1 MIFAS
6 SKLDRI
12 KHRLLCAIHLI
23 ALAFLCLFAALTG
36 PSDAQEPELSATA
49 IFEREG
55 DYGRMKLEF
64 DELLELP
71 PYEISAENG
80 VLRIVFEEPVETDIS
95 DAMRVL
101 SDFVTVARQDPD
113 GRALRFGLSR
123 AVRVNTME
131 AGELL
136 FVDFLPPTWQ
146 GFPPPLPE
154 EVIQSLAAR
163 AEQAALEAAE
173 AERRRLL
180 GELEPEVSLRVGR
193 APTFTRYSFEWN
205 VPFNVEITQAGAELT
220 MVFDFDV
227 PIDLTPALV
236 DRADELEAIEF
247 DRNGASLSVVMTVV
261 PGAGLRWFEQD
272 RMFVVDLDR
281 EVPLQPEGIDQAEID
296 NLLSTL
302 VPGRP
307 AVDGDGDATRFSSA
321 ASRPDDV
328 VVPDPVDP
336 VADQS
341 RELDPNALQSA
352 EDAEDSEGQNQVAE
366 VPDDQDASPAATLT
380 EQNDGN
386 MEALAQ
392 RPDVASAPTLQ
403 TGRAPEVGV
412 STTEDSGA
420 DVVRVT
426 VRTDEQGARLIFPFP
441 QETAAAAFGRESFI
455 TLVFE
460 SAIPFDLRS
469 LRFELNDMVRSIR
482 PVRVNDLNII
492 HLELREETLVSMAP
506 SGTRWVV
513 NLGPSVLEPPTA
525 LDISR
530 GIFADGTAYAEI
542 LAGGLGT
549 IRRIVHPH
557 VGDELYVVPMM
568 PPTHGALARQEFVE
582 FELLPSAQGIVIRP
596 KTEELSIALEEQR
609 VLITRDSGLSLSEV
623 GLPLGSF
630 GFDPDDRP
638 GYFDLRA
645 YKGEGPSEFKERME
659 EYQTRIAASEGTVRV
674 ERLLDFSRFLMAFE
688 LGQEANGLLDVAVAE
703 APSLEHDEVYLT
715 LRAAA
720 LTLAD
725 RYEEAK
731 AIVDSH
737 AMGDVSDAAFWGL
750 LADAALRNWPE
761 VNNAF
766 DDVSVLFSD
775 YPAQLVARARLDG
788 VEAAIQVQSVDLAV
802 ERLSQVHPAP
812 LRGRLQEGRLELLQA
827 RVDLAKGRIDQ
838 AVQTFD
844 QIRQMDLGPH
854 GAEATLRSIEAR
866 ILGDLLSPEDGVEEL
881 ENLAVAWRGDDTEVS
896 TRVLLGELYVEQ
908 GRYGD
913 ALTAMKGILIA
924 QPGHKSAAE
933 VSEEMQDIFVDLFLN
948 GEADRLAAIDALA
961 LFYDFRELTP
971 IGRRGDELVRRMAD
985 RLVSVDLLDQ
995 AAQLLEHQ
1003 VEHRLS
1009 GTARAQIAADLA
1021 LIYLMDYRPA
1031 QAVSVLQRSRAS
1043 QVPPII
1049 ERGRRVIEARA
1060 LSELGRHELALEIL
1074 RQLQGIDVAAV
1085 RADVL
1090 WNAERWLDA
1099 GEVIERSLADRWLD
1113 RIPLDEQEMQQV
1125 LRAAIA
1131 FSFAGDSYALERLRA
1146 RYESKMSMGIYASAF
1161 DVVTAPIETH
1171 GSAFRDVARS
1181 IAGLSTLNRFLDDY
1195 RARFSSQPVPNGQP
1209 GA

>member
-1 MIFAS
+1 MIFVF
-6 SKLDRI
+6 SKLGRI
-12 KHRLLCAIHLI
+12 KHESLCAIYLI
-23 ALAFLCLFAALTG
+23 VLGFLWFFAALTG
-36 PSDAQEPELSATA
+36 PSHAQERELSATA
-49 IFEREG
+49 IFEQDG

-64 DELLELP
+64 GELLELP

-101 SDFVTVARQDPD
+101 SDFVTVARRDPD

-136 FVDFLPPTWQ
+136 FIDFLPPTWQ

-205 VPFNVEITQAGAELT
+205 VPFNVEITQAGAELR

-247 DRNGASLSVVMTVV
+247 NRDGASLSVVMTVV

-281 EVPLQPEGIDQAEID
+281 EVPLQPEGVDQAEID
-296 NLLSTL
+296 NLLSAL
-302 VPGRP
+302 VPGRLV
-307 AVDGDGDATRFSSA
+307 ADGESDATRFSSA

-328 VVPDPVDP
+328 VVPDAVDP
-336 VADQS
+336 VVDQS
-341 RELDPNALQSA
+341 RELDPNVLQSV
-352 EDAEDSEGQNQVAE
+352 EDAGGSQDQVAE
-366 VPDDQDASPAATLT
+366 VPDDQAASPAVTLT
-380 EQNDGN
+380 ESDEEN

-420 DVVRVT
+420 DIVRVT

-441 QETAAAAFGRESFI
+441 RETAAAAFGRGSFV

-469 LRFELNDMVRSIR
+469 LRFELNDIVRSIR

-549 IRRIVHPH
+549 IRRITHPH
-557 VGDELYVVPMM
+557 VGDELHVIPMM

-582 FELLPSAQGIVIRP
+582 FDLLPSAQGVVIRP
-596 KTEELSIALEEQR
+596 KTEELSIVVEEQR
-609 VLITRDSGLSLSEV
+609 VLITRERGLNLSEV

-645 YKGEGPSEFKERME
+645 YKGQGPSEFKERME

-761 VNNAF
+761 VNTAF
-766 DDVSVLFSD
+766 DDVSVLFND

-788 VEAAIQVQSVDLAV
+788 VEAAIQVQSVDVAV
-802 ERLSQVHPAP
+802 ERMSQVHPAP

-827 RVDLAKGRIDQ
+827 RIDLAKGRIDQ
-838 AVQTFD
+838 AVQAFD

-933 VSEEMQDIFVDLFLN
+933 VSDKMQDIFVDLFLN
-948 GEADRLAAIDALA
+948 GEADRLPAIDALA

-985 RLVSVDLLDQ
+985 RLVGVDLLDQ

-1113 RIPLDEQEMQQV
+1113 RIPLDEQEMQEV

-1131 FSFAGDSYALERLRA
+1131 FSFAGDGYALERLRA

>member
-6 SKLDRI
+6 SSLGTI
-12 KHRLLCAIHLI
+12 KHKPLCAIQLI
-23 ALAFLCLFAALTG
+23 VLGFLCLLGTALSAPTVAM
-36 PSDAQEPELSATA
+36 AQAPELSADA
-49 IFEREG
+49 VFERER

-64 DELLELP
+64 NDRLELP
-71 PYEISAENG
+71 SHEISAENG
-80 VLRIVFEEPVETDIS
+80 VLRIIFEEPVEADIS
-95 DAMRVL
+95 DAVRVL
-101 SDFVTVARQDPD
+101 SDFVTIARQDPD

-131 AGELL
+131 AGEML

-154 EVIQSLAAR
+154 EVVQRLAQR
-163 AEQAALEAAE
+163 AEQAAREAAE

-205 VPFNVEITQAGAELT
+205 VPFNFEITQAGADLT
-220 MVFDFDV
+220 MVFDYNV
-227 PIDLTPALV
+227 PIDLTPALI
-236 DRADELEAIEF
+236 DQAEELEEIEF
-247 DRNGASLSVVMTVV
+247 SQDGASLSVVMSVV
-261 PGAGLRWFEQD
+261 PGSGLRWFKQD
-272 RMFVVDLDR
+272 QVFVVDLDR
-281 EVPLQPEGIDQAEID
+281 ATPLDAEAINQAEID
-296 NLLSTL
+296 SLLSTL
-302 VPGRP
+302 VPQR
-307 AVDGDGDATRFSSA
+307 ANVDPDATRFSSA
-321 ASRPDDV
+321 ASRSDDV
-328 VVPDPVDP
+328 VVPETVEPVI
-336 VADQS
+336 DQARS
-341 RELDPNALQSA
+341 FDPNTLQTVNEASEIVEQVAPTPGDAAAPSA
-352 EDAEDSEGQNQVAE
+352 MAIQDTAGEDAE
-366 VPDDQDASPAATLT
+366 
-380 EQNDGN
+380 
-386 MEALAQ
+386 MLAQ
-392 RPDVASAPTLQ
+392 RPDVVSASVLQ
-403 TGRAPEVGV
+403 TGRAPEVGE
-412 STTEDSGA
+412 SMIEDAGP
-420 DVVRVT
+420 DIVRVT
-426 VRTDEQGARLIFPFP
+426 VRTDDQGSRLVFPFP
-441 QETAAAAFGRESFI
+441 HETAAAAFRRESFI

-469 LRFELNDMVRSIR
+469 LRLELNDIVRSIR

-492 HLELREETLVSMAP
+492 HLELREDTLVSMAP

-513 NLGPSVLEPPTA
+513 NLGPSVLEPPRA
-525 LDISR
+525 LDVGR
-530 GIFADGTAYAEI
+530 GTFADGTAYAEI
-542 LAGGLGT
+542 LGGGFQT
-549 IRRIVHPH
+549 VRRIIHPH
-557 VGDELYVVPMM
+557 VGDTLYVVPMM
-568 PPTHGALARQEFVE
+568 PPTYGALARQEFVE
-582 FELLPSAQGIVIRP
+582 FELLPSAQGVVIRP
-596 KTEELSIALEEQR
+596 KTEEVTVELDEQR
-609 VLITRDSGLSLSEV
+609 VMITRDRGLSLSEL

-630 GFDPDDRP
+630 GFSPDDRP

-645 YKGEGPSEFKERME
+645 YKGDGPSEFEGRME
-659 EYQTRIAASEGTVRV
+659 EYQNRIAAAEGAVRT

-688 LGQEANGLLDVAVAE
+688 LGQEANGALDVAVAE
-703 APSLEHDEVYLT
+703 APALEHDEAYLT

-731 AIVDSH
+731 IIVDSH
-737 AMGDVSDAAFWGL
+737 AMDDALDAAFWGL
-750 LADAALRNWPE
+750 LANAALRNWPE

-766 DDVSVLFSD
+766 DEVSALFSD
-775 YPAQLVARARLDG
+775 YPGQLVARARLDG

-802 ERLSQVHPAP
+802 ERLSQVHTAP
-812 LRGRLQEGRLELLQA
+812 LRGRMQEGRLELLQA

-838 AVQTFD
+838 AVETFN
-844 QIRQMDLGPH
+844 QIRQTDLGPF

-866 ILGDLLSPEDGVEEL
+866 ILGDLLSPENGVEEL

-924 QPGHKSAAE
+924 QPDHKKAAE
-933 VSEEMQDIFVDLFLN
+933 VSDQMQEIFVDLFLN
-948 GEADRLAAIDALA
+948 GEADRLPAIDALA

-971 IGRRGDELVRRMAD
+971 IGRRGDELVRRMTD
-985 RLVSVDLLDQ
+985 RLVSIDLLEQ

-1031 QAVSVLQRSRAS
+1031 QAVAVLQRSRAS
-1043 QVPPII
+1043 QVPLSI

-1074 RQLQGIDVAAV
+1074 RQLEGNDVAAV

-1090 WNAERWLDA
+1090 WNAERWLEA
-1099 GEVIERSLADRWLD
+1099 GEVIERSLTDRWMD
-1113 RIPLDEQEMQQV
+1113 RIPLDEDEMQQV
-1125 LRAAIA
+1125 LRSAIA
-1131 FSFAGDSYALERLRA
+1131 FSFSGDTYALERLRA
-1146 RYESKMSMGIYASAF
+1146 RYEAKMSMGIYASAF
-1161 DVVTAPIETH
+1161 DVVTAPIETQ
-1171 GSAFRDVARS
+1171 GSAFRDIARS
-1181 IAGLSTLNRFLDDY
+1181 IAGLNTLNRFLDDY
-1195 RARFSSQPVPNGQP
+1195 RARFSSQTMPAGQP